1 MDTKIALK
9 WHISDYIIVPD
20 CISNIL
26 ELQQTLVFVEPEK
39 HQQKNLFKSRTPTA
53 FSLHFQQNLS
63 SLCENLTQI
72 SYL

>member
-26 ELQQTLVFVEPEK
+26 ELQQTLVFVEPEAPA
-39 HQQKNLFKSRTPTA
+39 S
-53 FSLHFQQNLS
+53 
-63 SLCENLTQI
+63 
-72 SYL
+72 